1 VSEQEKKNGKN
12 WYFGFLEENKIEFKD
27 KYQESIFPKL
37 NLDKENFN
45 LVIQTK
51 RKSTKK
57 SIIIPKNQ

>member
-27 KYQESIFPKL
+27 KYHESIFPKL

-51 RKSTKK
+51 RNSTKK
-57 SIIIPKNQ
+57 SVIIPKN